1 MRTKVTLVL
10 LFLNVALFFFIFKF
24 ERGWRTEQAS
34 LEARRRVL
42 GAETAD
48 IRSLSITGPEVA
60 PIALTRSGDNWSLT
74 EPIEWPANP
83 HAVNRIINEL
93 KFLEHETSFSV
104 ADLEKNDQSLAD
116 YGLDKPR
123 LTLSFTTG
131 SDGAEGEP
139 VTLQIGDETKVGNRL
154 YILSPD
160 GKRVHVVGLSLARSL
175 NLPLSELRA
184 DNVFSIPVFEARSLN
199 LQNPA
204 NLRVR
209 IRREGNRWVFEA
221 PIIARANKAAVELTI
236 NALNAL
242 RVRSFTPAA
251 AAPENTSGNN
261 GLRITLEG
269 NNRRETLVLISE
281 IGTTAIADSAT
292 DTGDGKPAQKPDI
305 EFNAMLE
312 GKATTF
318 TVSLPAALV
327 DALRNAQEVLREA
340 RILDFEA
347 GSVSSITLAAPNQPD
362 LTLQQ
367 FETGTQGAGW
377 QTVRRSG
384 NQGPQ
389 TNPAEPQAVQA
400 LIEQLRRLTAQRFVS
415 DAPSD
420 ADLEAWGFNRPE
432 REITLSFGTGANAT
446 TTRLQI
452 GLPTTRDGNAYARLE
467 NARFVYLVD
476 ASIIDQ
482 TTPDAL
488 RYRQRVL
495 RELPDTARISALSI
509 TDLKDDKVVWNGS
522 LEQPSAEVQTLLTGL
537 RRIEAER
544 FVQDGFTDSVLA
556 GGMDRHWRWL
566 IEATVLLPSGNGE
579 QTEQLRLWLT
589 DRVGGDQQL
598 AGSKELGAVFTIK
611 QAFLDALWQLT
622 YGDKDPGPPEEAKPE
637 VTTETGNDK
646 S

>member
-48 IRSLSITGPEVA
+48 IRSLRISGPGVST
-60 PIALTRSGDNWSLT
+60 IALTRQGDNWSLA
-74 EPIEWPANP
+74 EPLEWPANP

-93 KFLEHETSFSV
+93 QFLEHETSFSV
-104 ADLEKNDQSLAD
+104 ADLEKNNQSLAD
-116 YGLDKPR
+116 YGLENPR
-123 LTLSFTTG
+123 LTLAFTTG
-131 SDGAEGEP
+131 SDATASEP
-139 VTLQIGDETKVGNRL
+139 ITLQIGDETKVGNRL

-160 GKRVHVVGLSLARSL
+160 GKRVHVVGLSLAHSL
-175 NLPLSELRA
+175 NLPLAELRA
-184 DNVFSIPVFEARSLN
+184 DTVFSIPVFEARSLN

-209 IRREGNRWVFEA
+209 IRREGGNRWTYEA

-242 RVRSFTPAA
+242 RVRSFTPAGA
-251 AAPENTSGNN
+251 ANETASGNN
-261 GLRITLEG
+261 GLRVTLEG
-269 NNRRETLVLISE
+269 NNRRETLILLSE
-281 IGTTAIADSAT
+281 IGAVAANAAADADKSA
-292 DTGDGKPAQKPDI
+292 PKPDI

-312 GKATTF
+312 GKSTAF
-318 TVSLPAALV
+318 TVALPAALV
-327 DALRNAQEVLREA
+327 DALRNAQEVLRET
-340 RILDFEA
+340 RILDFES
-347 GSVSSITLAAPNQPD
+347 GVISSITLSAPNQPD

-367 FETGTQGAGW
+367 FESGAQTTGW
-377 QTVRRSG
+377 QTVRRAG

-389 TNPAEPQAVQA
+389 TNPAEPKAVQE
-400 LIEQLRRLTAQRFVS
+400 LIENLRRLSAQRFVS

-432 REITLSFGTGANAT
+432 REITITLGTGANT
-446 TTRLQI
+446 TTTTLQI
-452 GLPTTRDGNAYARLE
+452 GLPTTRDGHAYARLG

-476 ASIIDQ
+476 EAVVDQ
-482 TTPDAL
+482 TAPDSL

-495 RELPDTARISALSI
+495 SELPDAAKISALRI
-509 TDLKDDKVVWNGS
+509 TDLKNDQIVWEGS
-522 LEQPSAEVQTLLTGL
+522 TDQPSPETRTLTAGL

-544 FVQDGFTDSVLA
+544 FVQDSFSESVLA
-556 GGMDRHWRWL
+556 GGMDRRWRWR
-566 IEATVLLPSGNGE
+566 IDATVLLPSGNGE
-579 QTEQLRLWLT
+579 QTEQLQLWLT

-598 AGSKELGAVFTIK
+598 AGSQELGAVFMVK
-611 QAFLDALWQLT
+611 QNFLDAFWKLS
-622 YGDKDPGPPEEAKPE
+622 YGDKDPGPPAESK
-637 VTTETGNDK
+637 TEDAEN

>member
-48 IRSLSITGPEVA
+48 IRSLRITGPDVTT
-60 PIALTRSGDNWSLT
+60 IALTRQGENWSLT

-93 KFLEHETSFSV
+93 QFLEHETSFSV
-104 ADLEKNDQSLAD
+104 ADLAKNNQSLAD

-123 LTLSFTTG
+123 LTLAFTTG
-131 SDGAEGEP
+131 ADAAETAP

-209 IRREGNRWVFEA
+209 IRREGNRWAFEA

-242 RVRSFTPAA
+242 RVRSFNPAGPA
-251 AAPENTSGNN
+251 TENTSGNN

-269 NNRRETLVLISE
+269 NNRRETLILVSE
-281 IGTTAIADSAT
+281 IGTTAIADAAT
-292 DTGDGKPAQKPDI
+292 GTGDGKPVQKPDI

-312 GKATTF
+312 GKATAF

-327 DALRNAQEVLREA
+327 DALRNAQEVLRET
-340 RILDFEA
+340 RILDFESGA
-347 GSVSSITLAAPNQPD
+347 ISSITLSAPNQPD

-384 NQGPQ
+384 EQGPQ
-389 TNPAEPQAVQA
+389 INPAEPKAVQA
-400 LIEQLRRLTAQRFVS
+400 LIENLRRLSAQRFVS

-432 REITLSFGTGANAT
+432 REITLNFGTGANAT
-446 TTRLQI
+446 STTLQI
-452 GLPTTRDGNAYARLE
+452 GLPTARDGHAYARLAS
-467 NARFVYLVD
+467 ARFVYLVD
-476 ASIIDQ
+476 ESIIEQ
-482 TTPDAL
+482 TTPNPL

-495 RELPDTARISALSI
+495 RELPDAAKISALSI
-509 TDLKDDKVVWNGS
+509 TDLKNDKVVWNGS
-522 LEQPSAEVQTLLTGL
+522 LDEPSAEVQTLLAGL
-537 RRIEAER
+537 RRIEAGR
-544 FVQDGFTDSVLA
+544 FVQDGFTDTVLA
-556 GGMDRHWRWL
+556 GGMDRDWRWR
-566 IEATVLLPSGNGE
+566 IDATVLLPSGNGE
-579 QTEQLRLWLT
+579 QTERLSLWLT

-598 AGSKELGAVFTIK
+598 AGSKELGAVFTVK
-611 QAFLDALWQLT
+611 QDFLDALWQLT
-622 YGDKDPGPPEEAKPE
+622 YGDKDPGPPDEAKAEAAPD
-637 VTTETGNDK
+637 NDN